1 LQGITKNRFIMK
13 KLSFLLAF
21 AMFFGVVNSAVAPE
35 KKKKPLTAIITYTIS
50 YEGDWDPATLAQQPT
65 EQIVKIMGNKHRTE
79 IMTGGANIY
88 IITNGDD
95 STNIVLL
102 DIVSMGMKYY
112 MKTEKETILAEM
124 EEEPKINYL
133 DETKTICGYEC
144 KKAEYITK
152 DEYGDDVVTEVYFS
166 EELGN
171 SSTNFGGTFH
181 GLSGF
186 PMEYAVDAEQ
196 GKIIYSVTNIQ
207 TKKTKIKDIIF
218 MIPTDYEEL
227 DEEKAKQLFGGE

>member
-1 LQGITKNRFIMK
+1 MK
-13 KLSFLLAF
+13 KLSFLLVF
-21 AMFFGVVNSAVAPE
+21 ALFFGVVNSAVAPE
-35 KKKKPLTAIITYTIS
+35 KKKKPITAIVTYTIS
-50 YEGDWDPATLAQQPT
+50 YEGDWDPATLAQQPV

-79 IMTGGANIY
+79 IMSAGANIY

-102 DIVSMGMKYY
+102 DISSMGLKYY
-112 MKTEKETILAEM
+112 MKTEKEKILAEM
-124 EEEPKINYL
+124 EEEPQINYL
-133 DETKTICGYEC
+133 DETKTISGYEC

-152 DEYGDDVVTEVYFS
+152 DEYGDEVTTVVYYN

-171 SSTNFGGTFH
+171 PSTNFGGTFQ
-181 GLSGF
+181 GLKGI
-186 PMEYAVDAEQ
+186 PMEYSVEAEQ
-196 GKIIYSVTNIQ
+196 GTVTYTVTDVQ
-207 TKKTKIKDIIF
+207 TKKTKIKDISF